1 MTDRIN
7 ARLFHDG
14 EGIEDWRVLYGRAFA
29 HFRTGTFAR
38 GVALVDAIGLL
49 ADAADH
55 HPDVDLRYGSVTV
68 TLVSHDVGGLSTR
81 DVELARQISGAA
93 RNLDAPADPTAVQ
106 QINLTID
113 ALARA
118 DLMPFWQVVLGY
130 RPDGDED
137 LRDPLDRGPGLWFQQ
152 MDAPR
157 TERNR
162 MSPSPTTRRRHASL
176 RRWRWAADWSLM
188 SSHRCGGCWQMPR
201 ATRRASPPGWG
212 AGGRSNAPGLTGV
225 SR

>member
-162 MSPSPTTRRRHASL
+162 IHVDVAVPHDQAEARV
-176 RRWRWAADWSLM
+176 AAAL
-188 SSHRCGGCWQMPR
+188 
-201 ATRRASPPGWG
+201 AV
-212 AGGRSNAPGLTGV
+212 GGRLVTDEFAPMWWVLADAEGNEACIATWVG
-225 SR
+225 RWWEE